1 VIERKLHDLLRILK
15 EMESVVV
22 AYSGGVD
29 STSLLSVALEALGDR
44 VLAVTAMSASLPERE
59 RQEATRLAKAL
70 GARHILLE
78 TEELKDPA
86 FVANAPDR
94 CYHCKLSRFRDLSD
108 YALRLGYRTVV
119 DGTNAEDLGDHRPG
133 RRAARELGVRSPLEE
148 VGLTKAEIRQLARAR
163 GLPNW
168 DAPSDACLASR
179 IPYGTPIT
187 AEKLSRI
194 GRAEEV
200 LRELGLGQLRVRDHG
215 EIARIELEPGDLA
228 AGLKH
233 RHRVIQELRSLGYA
247 YVTLDLQG
255 FRSGSMNEV
264 LNDGS

>member
-1 VIERKLHDLLRILK
+1 MTESKLHDLVRILK

-29 STSLLSVALEALGDR
+29 SSLLLSGALEALGDR
-44 VLAVTAMSASLPERE
+44 VLAVTAVSATLPERE
-59 RQEATRLAKAL
+59 RRDARQIARAL
-70 GARHILLE
+70 GAPHVLLE
-78 TEELKDPA
+78 TEELKELG

-94 CYHCKLSRFRDLSD
+94 CYHCKLSRFRDLSE
-108 YALRLGYRTVV
+108 YAQRLGYRTIV
-119 DGTNAEDLGDHRPG
+119 DGTNAEDAGDHRPG

-148 VGLTKAEIRQLARAR
+148 VGLTKAEIRQLARER

-187 AEKLSRI
+187 ADRLSRI
-194 GRAEEV
+194 GQAEGV

-215 EIARIELEPGDLA
+215 EIARVELEPEDLA
-228 AGLKH
+228 VALTH
-233 RHRVIQELRSLGYA
+233 RQRIAEALRSLGYA

-264 LNDGS
+264 LG

>member
-1 VIERKLHDLLRILK
+1 MIERKLHDLVRILK
-15 EMESVVV
+15 ELESVVV

-44 VLAVTAMSASLPERE
+44 VLAVTAVSASLPERE
-59 RQEATRLAKAL
+59 RQDATRIAKAL
-70 GARHILLE
+70 GARHVLLE
-78 TEELKDPA
+78 TEELKDPG
-86 FVANAPDR
+86 FLANAPDR
-94 CYHCKLSRFRDLSD
+94 CYYCKLSRFRDLSD
-108 YALRLGYRTVV
+108 YAQRLGYRAVV
-119 DGTNAEDLGDHRPG
+119 DGTNAEDARDHRPG

-148 VGLTKAEIRQLARAR
+148 VGLTKAEIRQLARTR

-228 AGLKH
+228 AGLNH
-233 RHRVIQELRSLGYA
+233 RHRVVRELRSLGYA

-264 LNDGS
+264 LE